1 MISGTNLKRSIISAL
16 LLCGIAS
23 PALAGSTG
31 RAIENNTGKSAAPTK
46 EDSADYFAE
55 KRGGISQDAARE
67 ADQLRVK
74 TMDSI
79 RTLLADKKNS
89 RQEYELMLR
98 LGELHVER
106 ADFMRDI
113 EIQAYVK
120 SFEAWDKSDPKTR
133 AKTAPQANYKNS
145 EACLYNAVQVFR
157 KLVNKFPTHPR
168 SDAALYSL
176 ARTLGRLDDDNAVQY
191 YKQLI
196 TSHPKSPLIPDAWLA
211 MGEFY
216 FDKHKIEDATE
227 AYQKVMDF
235 KTHKA
240 YPFAVYK
247 LGWCFYN
254 SQGIR
259 EKTAGENL
267 RKSISAFQLVVKLAD
282 RQKTGNFNLRDE
294 ALRDLV
300 MAFSEAEDTEGAWTY
315 FKGINEEKRF
325 YTMLER
331 LGGMYA
337 DAGKNAKAI
346 DVYNRLVNESPSRSG
361 NPSIHQKLVALYDEM
376 QKFQSVVSTIGIMQ
390 KLYAADSSWTSANK
404 DNPKSLTD
412 AKNLTERTMH
422 RYGTMFHSRGQKIKN
437 AELEILAAEIYSMYL
452 VSFAKLDPAYDIR
465 FYLADIQMAQKKFAV
480 SSSNFLIVAKQKP
493 KDGARL
499 KDAAFNAVDA
509 ISSLNAAT
517 KFPAVPPPG
526 QAPAP
531 LEIPKL
537 KKIYADTID
546 FYVGILPAEKPG
558 LPMRYTAAQIY
569 FDYGQYP
576 EALKR
581 FDAIATT
588 YGSTKQGQASARTI
602 VAYYNEKADWNNVVA
617 YGKKYQASK
626 EITQDANVKKF
637 IDDSLR
643 GALFNSA
650 TASEKTKDY
659 AKAAT
664 SFFEFA
670 KMFPQDQN
678 ADRALYNASLN
689 QFKAGKVEESIV
701 TQKQLLTSYPKSA
714 LAPDVT
720 ASMAET
726 YEAIARFQLAAE
738 TYKRFSA
745 SYPNDKR
752 APVSLY
758 NTGVLYRGIKRMDLA
773 AAAFAE
779 LYHKYPNHPAANDA
793 IFESARIREAAGDTK
808 GAISD
813 YNTFAT
819 SLSNKGK
826 DDALFASAKSATLR
840 LSEDPKNESARRD
853 LGKVIAVLR
862 VKNGPAAPAA
872 RHTVAKLLFDEQE
885 SNARA
890 FTAMSLNNG
899 KEIERQAGAKQS
911 KLVRLAA
918 AYQDV
923 IAIGNAEYT
932 VASYYRLGEM
942 HENFAQALFN
952 APAPAGA
959 SQKEAVDFKSQ
970 LEKAGFPLKDE
981 AYKFFETAYRQSS
994 EVETFT
1000 QWTQK
1005 TYQKMVQLAPQKH
1018 PAIEEQSAN
1027 PGYMSFKV
1035 ALNNATSGLAD

>member
-1 MISGTNLKRSIISAL
+1 MIRGANMKRSIISAL
-16 LLCGIAS
+16 LLCGTAS
-23 PALAGSTG
+23 PVFAGSAG
-31 RAIENNTGKSAAPTK
+31 RAIETKTGKSAAPTK
-46 EDSADYFAE
+46 EDGADYFSE
-55 KRGGISQDAARE
+55 KSGGVTPAAARE

-106 ADFMRDI
+106 GDFMRDL
-113 EIQAYVK
+113 EIQAYVTAYD
-120 SFEAWDKSDPKTR
+120 AWDKSDPKTR
-133 AKTAPQANYKNS
+133 AKNPPQASYKNS

-216 FDKHKIEDATE
+216 FDKHKVDDATL

-240 YPFAVYK
+240 YPYAVYK

-254 SQGIR
+254 SQGIH
-259 EKTAGENL
+259 EKTTGENL
-267 RKSISAFQLVVKLAD
+267 RKSISAFQLVVKLAN
-282 RQKTGNFNLRDE
+282 RQKAGSFNLRDE

-300 MAFSEAEDTEGAWTY
+300 MAFAEAEDTEGAWAY
-315 FKGINEEKRF
+315 FKEINEEKRF

-337 DAGKNAKAI
+337 DAGKDAKAI
-346 DVYNRLVNESPSRSG
+346 EVYNRLVNESPVRLG
-361 NPSIHQKLVALYDEM
+361 NPLIHQKLVALYDDM
-376 QKFQSVVSTIGIMQ
+376 QKFPSVVSTIGIMQ

-404 DNPKSLTD
+404 DNPKVLTD
-412 AKNLTERTMH
+412 ANNLTERTMH

-437 AELEILAAEIYSMYL
+437 PELENLAADIYSMYL
-452 VSFAKLDPAYDIR
+452 VSFEKFEPAYDIR

-480 SSSNFLIVAKQKP
+480 SSSNFIIVAKQKP
-493 KDGARL
+493 KDGSHL

-509 ISSLNAAT
+509 ISSLNAGA

-526 QAPAP
+526 QAPSV
-531 LEIPKL
+531 LEMPKL

-546 FYVGILPAEKPG
+546 FYVSILPGEKAG

-569 FDYGQYP
+569 FDYGNYP

-581 FDAIATT
+581 FDAIAST
-588 YGSTKQGQASARTI
+588 YGTTKQGQSSARTI
-602 VAYYNEKADWNNVVA
+602 IGYYNEKADWNNVVT
-617 YGKKYQASK
+617 YGKKFQSNK
-626 EITQDANVKKF
+626 EITQDANVKNF

-650 TASEKTKDY
+650 TASEKAKDFDR
-659 AKAAT
+659 AAT
-664 SFFEFA
+664 SFSEFV

-678 ADRALYNASLN
+678 ADRALYNSSLN
-689 QFKAGKVEESIV
+689 QFKAGKVEDSIA
-701 TQKQLLTSYPKSA
+701 TQKQLLTSYSKSQ
-714 LAPDVT
+714 LAPDVI
-720 ASMAET
+720 ASLAET

-738 TYKRFSA
+738 TYRRFA
-745 SYPNDKR
+745 ATYPNDKR
-752 APVSLY
+752 APISLY

-773 AAAFAE
+773 AAAFTE
-779 LYHKYPNHPAANDA
+779 LYHKHPNHPAANDA
-793 IFESARIREAAGDTK
+793 IFESARIREASGDIK
-808 GAISD
+808 GAVTD

-819 SLSNKGK
+819 SLFNKGK

-840 LSEDPKNESARRD
+840 LSQDPKSDSARRD
-853 LGKVIAVLR
+853 LGKVIAALR
-862 VKNGPAAPAA
+862 FKNGPAAPAA
-872 RHTVAKLLFDEQE
+872 RHTVAKFLFEEQE
-885 SNARA
+885 SGARA
-890 FTAMSLNNG
+890 FTSITLNNG
-899 KEIERQAGAKQS
+899 KEIERQAAAKQS

-923 IAIGNAEYT
+923 IAIGNAEFT

-942 HENFAQALFN
+942 HEDFAKDLFN
-952 APAPAGA
+952 APAPVGA
-959 SQKEAVDFKSQ
+959 SQKEAADFKSQ

-1000 QWTQK
+1000 AWTQK

-1018 PAIEEQSAN
+1018 PAIDEQAAS

-1035 ALNNATSGLAD
+1035 ALNRATSGLAD